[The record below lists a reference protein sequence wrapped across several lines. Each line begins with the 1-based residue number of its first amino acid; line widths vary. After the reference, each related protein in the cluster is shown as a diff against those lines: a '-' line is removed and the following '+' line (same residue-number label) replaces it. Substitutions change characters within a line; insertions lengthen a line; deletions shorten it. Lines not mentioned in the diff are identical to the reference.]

1 MRLRHRPAVAALAL
15 VALAGSAVPAVPA
28 VAGDDPFEDA
38 REAVARMRFTADVS
52 VQWVD
57 DFGPHVA
64 VVTVTS
70 DRGRFQVN
78 GPGDGSLL
86 WSTGT
91 ALLDPPPP
99 SRKYELRTGEADPV
113 AGRPATAVEIRS
125 VGVLRERL
133 SVDRETGLLLRREQ
147 LDGTGR
153 PIRIVSVES
162 LALLSDEAEPSEPE
176 PEVEVVPPEEAGGMQ
191 PVDLGSLP
199 GRMRAATA
207 LAQGYEHVATYRQ
220 GLLVQLLYSDG
231 LHGLSVFAQP
241 GRLDRGSLP
250 DGGRPV
256 QLGRWAAV
264 VYDWPGGE
272 AVTWQA
278 ADVVYTVVGNGP
290 VEEVL
295 AAAASVPGP
304 SSPSILSRARQRSR
318 AVFELLTGW
327 S

>member
-1 MRLRHRPAVAALAL
+1 MNVMRRPAVTAVALAL
-15 VALAGSAVPAVPA
+15 IAVAGSTVPAA
-28 VAGDDPFEDA
+28 AGDDPFDDA
-38 REAVARMRFTADVS
+38 RQAVARLRFTAAVS

-99 SRKYELRTGEADPV
+99 SRKYQLRTGEAEPV
-113 AGRPATAVEIRS
+113 AGRPVTAVEIRS
-125 VGVLRERL
+125 SGVVRERL
-133 SVDRETGLLLRREQ
+133 AVDRETGLLLRREQ

-153 PIRIVSVES
+153 PVRIVSVEN
-162 LALLSDEAEPSEPE
+162 LALLPDDTAPSEPGPEADRE
-176 PEVEVVPPEEAGGMQ
+176 PPVEAGGMR
-191 PVDLGSLP
+191 PVAFGSLP

-220 GLLVQLLYSDG
+220 GLLVQLVYSDG

-256 QLGRWAAV
+256 RLGRWSGV

-272 AVTWQA
+272 AVTWEA

-318 AVFELLTGW
+318 AMFELLTGR